1 MYIENY
7 KEELMEYIKSSLDK
21 IPNKYFLPAFN
32 QIIITGEVN
41 NKTEFRVESGIL
53 FDMFDRQSTE
63 ENIVMSGCV
72 WYDCGTIYI
81 ITKNEE
87 YEHYSNCLYYG
98 HPDTSVGF
106 EEFLKSQLPK
116 VPAGILKLPER
127 VA

>member
-21 IPNKYFLPAFN
+21 LPYKSVLSPFSR
-32 QIIITGEVN
+32 IEITGEAN
-41 NKTEFRVESGIL
+41 NKGEFRVESGIL
-53 FDMFDRQSTE
+53 FDMCDA
-63 ENIVMSGCV
+63 ENVVMSGCV
-72 WYDCGTIYI
+72 WYDYGTIYI
-81 ITKNEE
+81 ITRNED
-87 YEHYSNCLYYG
+87 YEHYYGSNCLYYG

-116 VPAGILKLPER
+116 VPVGILKLPER

>member
-21 IPNKYFLPAFN
+21 IPNKYFLPAFD

-53 FDMFDRQSTE
+53 FDMCDTE
-63 ENIVMSGCV
+63 NVVMSGCV
-72 WYDCGTIYI
+72 WYDYGTIYI
-81 ITKNEE
+81 ITRNED
-87 YEHYSNCLYYG
+87 YEHYFGSNCLYYG

-106 EEFLKSQLPK
+106 EEFLKTLLPE